1 MNYVTDAIN
10 FVQSF
15 KADQLFED
23 NFEEFDKGM
32 DDRARRLPTR
42 ATSNF
47 KAFKIEADDIVSPYD
62 GETVTRTYAKRQRK
76 ECPIAFSDL
85 AHGAW
90 MSIGGLTKPDRSLKL
105 IAAAREL
112 YTKYA
117 FHHSILQF
125 IRIDETAKEYKIR
138 TTSLLKAVRFRDW
151 SNADAVA
158 GSPEL
163 LSNPPSPFVS
173 AQGFIGLFASLA
185 FSWIDEAAATDD
197 NLRAISLL
205 AIAANMLHA
214 DSQFLEK
221 LKANDGISA
230 ANEIM
235 ARREFARRGLDARHA
250 PGRMKKERGIE
261 MYRTGNFSSKDKA
274 AEVIS
279 KELKVAYSTV
289 RKKWLQGLT

>member
-1 MNYVTDAIN
+1 M
-10 FVQSF
+10 
-15 KADQLFED
+15 
-23 NFEEFDKGM
+23 
-32 DDRARRLPTR
+32 
-42 ATSNF
+42 
-47 KAFKIEADDIVSPYD
+47 
-62 GETVTRTYAKRQRK
+62 
-76 ECPIAFSDL
+76 
-85 AHGAW
+85 
-90 MSIGGLTKPDRSLKL
+90 
-105 IAAAREL
+105 
-112 YTKYA
+112 
-117 FHHSILQF
+117 
-125 IRIDETAKEYKIR
+125 
-138 TTSLLKAVRFRDW
+138 
-151 SNADAVA
+151 
-158 GSPEL
+158 

-173 AQGFIGLFASLA
+173 AQGFIGLYLNGPLAEWLNITVTPIPSASEIFASLA